1 VLSWV
6 VATALPLSTVWAQ
19 RPPEIGF
26 VSPDVVTDIG
36 GDAEIMCTVRN
47 NPKANPYPVSWMRLG
62 NVVTLSSGSE
72 LQIKDH
78 RMEMKHDPDMSSYT
92 LSITNVRKSD
102 ATKYRCQVVLDAD
115 HIITKDTEIHV
126 RLAPV
131 IVAAAGE
138 PTVRTEEGQSAD
150 LTCNATGYP
159 PPTIDWSRVDGSLM
173 PNGKA
178 SFTDTK
184 LRIDKAKR
192 ADRGMYE
199 CYAHNEVGTGQKKT
213 FSLEVEFS
221 PEVRTPL
228 PRVSQALGYKT
239 TLECEIEAYPPPS
252 IIWTRDGKEIT
263 NNGSFLVSH
272 FAKQDEKIVSTVQ
285 IDEVNENMYGKYEC
299 QALNRHGKDS
309 KMIELYKSEMPICP
323 PLCGDTDLDSGSTN
337 LQSGGGVGG
346 IKVVLALLL
355 AKLVL

>member
-1 VLSWV
+1 
-6 VATALPLSTVWAQ
+6 
-19 RPPEIGF
+19 
-26 VSPDVVTDIG
+26 
-36 GDAEIMCTVRN
+36 MCTVRN

-62 NVVTLSSGSE
+62 NNVVTLSSGPE
-72 LQIKDH
+72 LQVKDH
-78 RMEMKHDPDMSSYT
+78 RMEMKYDGDMSSYT

-115 HIITKDTEIHV
+115 NIVTKDTEIHV

-131 IVAAAGE
+131 IVAAAGGH
-138 PTVRTEEGQSAD
+138 PTVRAQEGKPAD

-173 PNGKA
+173 PNGKP
-178 SFTDTK
+178 SFTDNK
-184 LRIDKAKR
+184 LSIDTTKR

-199 CYAHNEVGTGQKKT
+199 CYAHNDVGSGQKKT

-221 PEVRTPL
+221 PEVRTPR
-228 PRVSQALGYKT
+228 PRVSQALGYAT

-272 FAKQDEKIVSTVQ
+272 FAKQDEKIVSTVK
-285 IDEVNENMYGKYEC
+285 IYEVNENMYGKYQCE
-299 QALNRHGKDS
+299 ALNRHGKDT

-323 PLCGDTDLDSGSTN
+323 PLCGDSDLDSGS
-337 LQSGGGVGG
+337 GGLRVSSMLMLPS
-346 IKVVLALLL
+346 VLLM